1 MRKTN
6 DVITEIVKLI
16 EEAIGY
22 KEADMQHS
30 LESDAKEQA
39 ANDKERTNNLSKA
52 LYLVKISF
60 KQ

>member
-1 MRKTN
+1 MRETN
-6 DVITEIVKLI
+6 DVIAEIVKLI
-16 EEAIGY
+16 GEAVRY
-22 KEADMQHS
+22 AEADIQHS